1 VAASTFVGENQTG
14 VKMHVGRKRYYYRG
28 ICGRVV
34 DGDTLHARLDLGF
47 GCWKQETIRLY
58 GIDTPEKRMV
68 PGGTEDLKALGVL
81 ATEFVR
87 RLIPQ
92 NGEIFVE
99 THIDR
104 GKYGRTL
111 GEIWVGDNEKSINEM
126 LEDERL
132 AVPYWNT
139 SRADILEQHLNNV
152 EYHRSLN
159 NL

>member
-1 VAASTFVGENQTG
+1 
-14 VKMHVGRKRYYYRG
+14 MHGDRERYFYRG
-28 ICGRVV
+28 VCGRVV
-34 DGDTLHARLDLGF
+34 DGDTLRAKLDLGF
-47 GCWKQETIRLY
+47 GCWKEEDIRLY

-68 PGGTEDLKALGVL
+68 AGGTEDLKALGVL

-92 NGEIFVE
+92 SGEIFVK
-99 THIDR
+99 TYLDR

-111 GEIWVGDNEKSINEM
+111 GEIWVEGHDKSINEM

-139 SRADILEQHLNNV
+139 NRADILEQHLNNV
-152 EYHRSLN
+152 EYHRSLKN
-159 NL
+159 I